1 MNIAG
6 LALPTALLTLTR
18 VARSPK
24 GAATVVAVTWGL
36 LGASCENGE
45 QRGPATVGS
54 SGASASAGS
63 SEDQAAARAALEKE
77 LRPIVRAELRAELM
91 PQVRAELRSELGGA
105 GAGSSDSGS
114 AGRSPR
120 PPQPGSDDPDARG
133 ANEPEVLGGPSA
145 PGQDAD
151 IWSSP
156 GSKIWPSSGGF
167 RLVELVVGT
176 TLEDK
181 LPVDIRTHYPNVPE
195 ILYCYTV
202 FENPDSDTNVT
213 HIWRRGSRL
222 VSRVELEVG
231 KSPKWRTWSKQ
242 RTQPHWTGLWSCEV
256 LGPDGQQLGLT
267 VFQIGG

>member
-6 LALPTALLTLTR
+6 LGLPSALSTWTR
-18 VARSPK
+18 VPCPPRRVATVAALAWGLIGSSCDNVEPR
-24 GAATVVAVTWGL
+24 GAAAAP
-36 LGASCENGE
+36 GASGTQTVLSQAE
-45 QRGPATVGS
+45 Q
-54 SGASASAGS
+54 
-63 SEDQAAARAALEKE
+63 SEARAALEKE
-77 LRPIVRAELRAELM
+77 LRPVIRAELRAELLPQVRAELRAEL
-91 PQVRAELRSELGGA
+91 GGA
-105 GAGSSDSGS
+105 SAVGASEGGS
-114 AGRSPR
+114 APR
-120 PPQPGSDDPDARG
+120 PAQAGGEAPDAVG
-133 ANEPEVLGGPSA
+133 GEPEVRGGPT
-145 PGQDAD
+145 GQDGD

-176 TLEDK
+176 ALEDK

-202 FENPDSDTNVT
+202 FESPDQDTNVT

-256 LGPDGQQLGLT
+256 LGPDGRQLGLT